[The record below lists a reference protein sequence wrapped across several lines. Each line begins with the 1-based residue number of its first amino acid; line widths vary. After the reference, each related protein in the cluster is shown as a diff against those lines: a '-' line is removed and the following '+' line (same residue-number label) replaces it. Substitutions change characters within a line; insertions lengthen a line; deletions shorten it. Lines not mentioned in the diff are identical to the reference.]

1 MIKRQNWA
9 VAYGGGEYG
18 SEDSSDSEL
27 DEEDKGSLPTQTLS
41 LSWAEAVAQSGQISS
56 DDEDGINE
64 YANMALRG
72 PLQVR
77 CSQDSSLVDSSR
89 LGREQLA
96 ELTAVRVSDR
106 CDWWVPRPFVRAQ
119 ASHPEQRGRERRWF
133 LFWRRGR
140 APRFRAPQQRKQE
153 GKARQAAT

>member
-1 MIKRQNWA
+1 MVLVSVVVAAAAAAATLVSAGLAMIKRQNWA

-27 DEEDKGSLPTQTLS
+27 DEEDKAVSSLPTQAMS
-41 LSWAEAVAQSGQISS
+41 LSWAEAIKQSGQISS

-77 CSQDSSLVDSSR
+77 CFVTAGLK
-89 LGREQLA
+89 LGR
-96 ELTAVRVSDR
+96 
-106 CDWWVPRPFVRAQ
+106 
-119 ASHPEQRGRERRWF
+119 
-133 LFWRRGR
+133 
-140 APRFRAPQQRKQE
+140 QQQV
-153 GKARQAAT
+153 GL